1 MQIQS
6 CHDGSKVP
14 VGLAFSFRMEGKC
27 QALEQ
32 ADQNFDRFTKLDL
45 KISLLS
51 EVHVPLT
58 SPSSPSSL
66 HSLHSRRS
74 PPTKQE
80 RMSLTLYA
88 IGASIILDG
97 DGNRVLPRHYRQENN
112 PSLKGLA
119 NTQ

>member
-1 MQIQS
+1 MSIDVIVTEGGVQTQNR
-6 CHDGSKVP
+6 HDGSKVP

-45 KISLLS
+45 KISLS

-74 PPTKQE
+74 LPTE
-80 RMSLTLYA
+80 
-88 IGASIILDG
+88 
-97 DGNRVLPRHYRQENN
+97 
-112 PSLKGLA
+112 
-119 NTQ
+119 